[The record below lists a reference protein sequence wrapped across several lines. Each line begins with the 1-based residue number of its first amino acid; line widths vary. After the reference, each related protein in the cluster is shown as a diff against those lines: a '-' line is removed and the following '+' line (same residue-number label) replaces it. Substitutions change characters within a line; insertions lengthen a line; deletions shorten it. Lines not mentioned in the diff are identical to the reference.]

1 MTPNERQ
8 QPTGTSSPFDA
19 ERSRRE
25 RDALN
30 SLVRDLADS
39 THSVRDVLV
48 RLANAAKSTAEAEGA
63 CVMQMDG
70 EDFVVIGPS
79 GITQPFDGVRVRMMQ
94 PPSLFRE
101 AMATGKPVVTNDG
114 RNDPRVDPR
123 FVDVI
128 GIDHALVVPV
138 LLGGD
143 VTGLLVCLNSRR
155 GGFTDDDVAL
165 VQRLADHT
173 ALALRSHLL
182 VQRAEQAANDARIS
196 ADDASRTARH
206 NILLARSASVL
217 ARSVSRE
224 ALFDGLARVITEDL
238 GATGCSV
245 YEVDASM
252 RTARMLYQTGVARVN
267 AAAVEANFW
276 RTRVG
281 EAIATRTPAF
291 YGNILLSSKSFES
304 DLIAPLLDGGVNA
317 LAILPLFVADVPR
330 GALVIRY
337 AGPHDF
343 ADDERRLLVDFATHV
358 SIAIRNAG
366 YVADLEQRASR
377 LVALSEA
384 QQRLTRVTEQDTLAP
399 AIADAVAAV
408 LPGRDCDVFF
418 TSPRGLSRVYSV
430 RGGDVVEPVEPPA
443 SELDLVRA
451 AFVSG
456 VPRIATNTIPGG
468 DNTAVTTELCAP
480 VRFGDRSVGVLR
492 VLAPVTEAFEMQDLD
507 LLTILSRHVGTAFET
522 VRLFT
527 AQDLQRRRAE
537 AGAEIARAALHAAN
551 LRDGVARLIR
561 LLDRVVPSSGK
572 AIGIARTRDASLEF
586 IATSG
591 SLAPL
596 GEQRLDSA
604 GSLASLTS
612 GNRATEYAS
621 LRDVVPSDVVAE
633 LPDEWGYVIPL
644 GARDRTVGVLI
655 VSMSRDVP
663 LERPSR
669 TTLDRLTASLSLA
682 LDALLL
688 DEEEQ
693 QAREREQLLATALT
707 TINHPI
713 FILEAGAIRYAN
725 PAAAREYGWSQQA
738 LVGMQFQQFVAGIK
752 DREHSAIGDATMER
766 GISLS
771 EHVHRRQDGTE
782 FPATVTVSEFAGDE
796 GVPGQVVS
804 VRNMTTERAFAEQLR
819 HTEKMVALGELVA
832 GVAHEIN
839 NPLTG
844 ISAFAQLLLEDSLSA
859 EQHESV
865 ELIKRESDRAKAVIR
880 DLLIFARKA
889 EPATG
894 PVDVNS
900 LLEQTLRLRAYQ
912 LRNSGIETRVDL
924 DPGAPRLRG
933 DAQKLQQVLLNII
946 SNAEHAMRD
955 SSRKQLSL
963 RTMRH
968 HDRVIIEAVD
978 TGHGMPAEI
987 RRRVFEPF
995 YTTKPAGVGTG
1006 LGLSVS
1012 YGIVQAHGGD
1022 IDVHSEPGEGTTIV
1036 LSMPS
1041 ADVPVPLPLPDLKAR
1056 DAATGIPR

>member
-1 MTPNERQ
+1 LEVTDPQ
-8 QPTGTSSPFDA
+8 AADA
-19 ERSRRE
+19 RAIDSERSLRE
-25 RDALN
+25 REALN

-39 THSVRDVLV
+39 SHSIRDVLI
-48 RLANAAKSTAEAEGA
+48 RLADAAREASVAEGA
-63 CVMQMDG
+63 CVLQLDG
-70 EDFVVIGPS
+70 EDYVAIGPS
-79 GITQPFDGVRVRMMQ
+79 GITKPFDGVRVRMMP

-101 AMATGKPVVTNDG
+101 VLASQKPVVTNDG

-123 FVDVI
+123 FVDALNI
-128 GIDHALVVPV
+128 RHALVVPV
-138 LLGGD
+138 VIALE
-143 VTGLLVCLNSRR
+143 VTGLLLCLNSQQ
-155 GGFTDDDVAL
+155 GAFTEHDVEL
-165 VQRLADHT
+165 VQRLADHA
-173 ALALRSHLL
+173 ALALRSHEL
-182 VQRAEQAANDARIS
+182 VQRAEAAAADARRS
-196 ADDASRTARH
+196 AAEASRTARH
-206 NILLARSASVL
+206 NDMLARSARVL
-217 ARSVSRE
+217 AGSVSRD
-224 ALFDGLARVITEDL
+224 ALFDGLATIVREEL
-238 GATGCSV
+238 GATGFSV
-245 YEVDASM
+245 YDADASTAQARLLYQAGAARVDATS
-252 RTARMLYQTGVARVN
+252 LEGGFWHTGVGRAITDNSSAFFPDLERM
-267 AAAVEANFW
+267 E
-276 RTRVG
+276 TRL
-281 EAIATRTPAF
+281 EQ
-291 YGNILLSSKSFES
+291 E
-304 DLIAPLLDGGVNA
+304 LIEPLQRAGVNA
-317 LAILPLFVADVPR
+317 LAVLPLFIAEEAR
-330 GALVIRY
+330 GALVLRY
-337 AGPHDF
+337 EGTHEFTP
-343 ADDERRLLVDFATHV
+343 DEQQLLVDFSTHV
-358 SIAIRNAG
+358 AIALRNAG
-366 YVADLEQRASR
+366 YVADLEERASR

-399 AIADAVAAV
+399 AIADAVSAV
-408 LPGRDCDVFF
+408 LPGKDCDVFF

-430 RGGDVVEPVEPPA
+430 RGGEVVPPSEPPPE
-443 SELDLVRA
+443 ELELVRA

-456 VPRIATNTIPGG
+456 VPRIATNTGATSDASEG
-468 DNTAVTTELCAP
+468 TAELCAP

-492 VLAPVTEAFEMQDLD
+492 VLAPDARAFEMQDLD

-551 LRDGVARLIR
+551 LRDGVSRLIR
-561 LLDRVVPSSGK
+561 LLDRVVPSAGK

-586 IATSG
+586 IVTTG

-596 GEQRLDSA
+596 GEHRLDSA
-604 GSLASLTS
+604 GSLATLTS

-621 LRDVVPSDVVAE
+621 LRDVVPADVVE
-633 LPDEWGYVIPL
+633 DLPDEWGYVIPL

-663 LERPSR
+663 LERSSR

-693 QAREREQLLATALT
+693 QAREREQLLAKALT

-713 FILEAGAIRYAN
+713 FILEAGAIEYAN
-725 PAAAREYGWSQQA
+725 PAAAREYGWPQQE
-738 LVGMQFQQFVAGIK
+738 LVGMDFARFVAGVK
-752 DREHSAIGDATMER
+752 EREHSAIGDATMER

-771 EHVHRRQDGTE
+771 EHVHRRKDGTE
-782 FPATVTVSEFAGDE
+782 FPAAVTVSEFASGPN
-796 GVPGQVVS
+796 GLPGQVVS

-844 ISAFAQLLLEDSLSA
+844 ISAFAQLLLEDSLTD

-912 LRNSGIETRVDL
+912 LRNSGIETRVEL
-924 DPGAPRLRG
+924 DPTAPRLRG
-933 DAQKLQQVLLNII
+933 DAQKLQQVLLNVIT
-946 SNAEHAMRD
+946 NAEHAMRD
-955 SSRKQLSL
+955 SGRKQLSL

-968 HDRVIIEAVD
+968 ADRVIIEAAD
-978 TGHGMPAEI
+978 TGHGMAADV

-1012 YGIVQAHGGD
+1012 YGIVQGHGGE

-1036 LSMPS
+1036 LSLPS
-1041 ADVPVPLPLPDLKAR
+1041 ADVPAPHPSAEHQLQDGSR
-1056 DAATGIPR
+1056 SIR